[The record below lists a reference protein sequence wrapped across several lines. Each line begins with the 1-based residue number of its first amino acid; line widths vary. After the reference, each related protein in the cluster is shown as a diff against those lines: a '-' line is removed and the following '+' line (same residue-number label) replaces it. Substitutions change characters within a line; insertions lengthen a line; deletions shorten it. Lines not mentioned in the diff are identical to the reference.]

1 MGPTTKT
8 RVQSHCVT
16 RLVRQRIERGGERL
30 WRFDDFRDL
39 PLSAVAKAL
48 SRLTRQ
54 GKIERLSKGIYYRNR
69 ETAFGKSRPNPTT
82 IRQLA
87 AQHKALFPSGLAAA
101 NLLGFT
107 TQIPKQGELAT
118 SALSLPRKLVGDDTL
133 IHTRRPEAWATL
145 SETDAAF
152 LDFLRHGAKFSEFP
166 PEVTVRKLLAI
177 LSERGRLSRLL
188 RVADS
193 EPPRVRAMLGALA
206 EQLGTNRAHLQHLRT
221 SLNPLSR
228 FEFGAL
234 KALPNATAWQAKEK
248 R

>member
-1 MGPTTKT
+1 M
-8 RVQSHCVT
+8 
-16 RLVRQRIERGGERL
+16 
-30 WRFDDFRDL
+30 
-39 PLSAVAKAL
+39 
-48 SRLTRQ
+48 
-54 GKIERLSKGIYYRNR
+54 
-69 ETAFGKSRPNPTT
+69 
-82 IRQLA
+82 
-87 AQHKALFPSGLAAA
+87 
-101 NLLGFT
+101 
-107 TQIPKQGELAT
+107 PKQGELAT

-166 PEVTVRKLLAI
+166 PEETVRKLLAI

-206 EQLGTNRAHLQHLRT
+206 EQLGTNRASLQHLRT